1 MARLFV
7 AIELSDSVKDVLS
20 RLQLGLKGAK
30 WVSREN
36 LHLTIRFLGDISENE
51 VEDIDAALRE
61 IRYKP
66 FSLEFQGLDVFSSG
80 ERVRSLWIGISSKVD
95 IVYLKKRVDRTLFR
109 VGVEPDARRYVPHVT
124 LARLGGRRRPLAHY
138 FKYVDSQT
146 RVSADV
152 KALTLFSSYLGRNGA
167 VYSPVSRYPLGGS

>member
-7 AIELSDSVKDVLS
+7 AIEISDPVKDVLS
-20 RLQLGLKGAK
+20 RLQTGLKGAK

-36 LHLTIRFLGDISENE
+36 LHLTIRFLGDVSENE

-80 ERVRSLWIGISSKVD
+80 ERVRSLWIGISSKVE
-95 IVYLKKRVDRTLFR
+95 IAYLKKRVDGTLFR
-109 VGVEPDARRYVPHVT
+109 VGVRPDTRKYVPHVT
-124 LARLGGRRRPLAHY
+124 LARLRGRQQKLSHY
-138 FKYVDSQT
+138 FETVDPQT
-146 RVSADV
+146 RVSVDV
-152 KALTLFSSYLGRNGA
+152 KALTLFSSYLGRKGA
-167 VYSPVSRYPLGGS
+167 VYSPVFRYPLRGN